1 MPWCFVTDICKLQT
15 CSNQKLLNEPESDI
29 EFRGSDDESNTVLS
43 FLIVIVVVNTIY
55 SKCTQNLILVTLV
68 IIYPTLTKFMQMSML
83 IVGNSLW

>member
-1 MPWCFVTDICKLQT
+1 MSQNQT
-15 CSNQKLLNEPESDI
+15 LNLGGQMMKEIISLI
-29 EFRGSDDESNTVLS
+29 SNTVLS